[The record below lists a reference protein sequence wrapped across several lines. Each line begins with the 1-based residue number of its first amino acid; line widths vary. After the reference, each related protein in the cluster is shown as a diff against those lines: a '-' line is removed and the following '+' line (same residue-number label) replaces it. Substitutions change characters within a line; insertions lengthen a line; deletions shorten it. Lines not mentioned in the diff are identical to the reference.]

1 MVTCR
6 DKQFELFISSEQ
18 IQNRIKALAQ
28 KINKEYKDKKPV
40 FVAIL
45 NGVYRFAGDV
55 FNHIDIDCE
64 ISFVKLRSYVG
75 MESGELKT
83 MLGLDTELEGREVIL
98 LEDIVDTG
106 KTLYHFLPELKKQN
120 PASVKIMT
128 LLVKPEAAQYDIPLE
143 FVGFSVPNYF
153 LLGYGLDYDGL
164 GRHYNDLYKV
174 VELTKD
180 K

>member
-6 DKQFELFISSEQ
+6 DKQFELFLSSVQ
-18 IQNRIKALAQ
+18 IQDRIKALAT
-28 KINKEYKDKKPV
+28 KINQEYKDKKPV
-40 FVAIL
+40 FIAIL

-55 FNHIDIDCE
+55 FNYIDIDCE

-75 MESGELKT
+75 MESGELTT
-83 MLGLDTELEGREVIL
+83 MLGLDTALEGREVIL

-106 KTLYHFLPELKKQN
+106 KTIYHFLPELKKSK
-120 PASVKIMT
+120 PASIKIMT

-164 GRHYNDLYKV
+164 GRHYNDIYKV
-174 VELTKD
+174 VETPKI
-180 K
+180 

>member
-6 DKQFELFISSEQ
+6 DKQFELFISSKQ
-18 IQNRIKALAQ
+18 IQDRIKTLAQ
-28 KINKEYKDKKPV
+28 KINEEYKGKNPV

-45 NGVYRFAGDV
+45 NGVYRFAGDI
-55 FNHIDIDCE
+55 FNHIEIDCE

-75 MESGELKT
+75 MESGELTT
-83 MLGLDTELEGREVIL
+83 MLGLDTDLEGREVIL

-106 KTLYHFLPELKKQN
+106 KTLYHFLPELKKQK

-174 VELTKD
+174 VETTK
-180 K
+180 